1 MQRLKSLDKMK
12 TYHKLSLKEKNKIIK
27 RNIDLPRNVPDH
39 LPKDEKAILRFEHM
53 YDKKFELLKK
63 IALKELESI
72 LAIPETV
79 SVPAK
84 NIAFEITK

>member
-1 MQRLKSLDKMK
+1 MP
-12 TYHKLSLKEKNKIIK
+12 KNIQE
-27 RNIDLPRNVPDH
+27 D

-84 NIAFEITK
+84 NVAFEITKQN